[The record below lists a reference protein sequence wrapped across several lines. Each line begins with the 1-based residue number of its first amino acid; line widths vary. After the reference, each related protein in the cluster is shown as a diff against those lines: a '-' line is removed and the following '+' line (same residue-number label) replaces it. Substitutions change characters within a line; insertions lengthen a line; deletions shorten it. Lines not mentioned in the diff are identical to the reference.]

1 MPRPNLSFEF
11 DFFNHTL
18 SSKLYLP
25 DLMNE
30 LKRLFPIKMTKKSK
44 FMVIL
49 KDKIELH
56 LKVYDIIFLSE
67 WYEKHMF
74 EFIETK
80 LFKTSDI
87 ITWKAISKDTIMY
100 MYMNIHILCKIHG

>member
-30 LKRLFPIKMTKKSK
+30 LKHLFPIKMTKKSK
-44 FMVIL
+44 FMVI
-49 KDKIELH
+49 KRQNR
-56 LKVYDIIFLSE
+56 
-67 WYEKHMF
+67 
-74 EFIETK
+74 T
-80 LFKTSDI
+80 TS
-87 ITWKAISKDTIMY
+87 
-100 MYMNIHILCKIHG
+100 

>member
-1 MPRPNLSFEF
+1 
-11 DFFNHTL
+11 
-18 SSKLYLP
+18 
-25 DLMNE
+25 MNE
-30 LKRLFPIKMTKKSK
+30 LKRMFPIKMTKKSK

-67 WYEKHMF
+67 WYEKHVF
-74 EFIETK
+74 KFLETK

-87 ITWKAISKDTIMY
+87 ITWKAKSKDTIMY

>member
-1 MPRPNLSFEF
+1 
-11 DFFNHTL
+11 
-18 SSKLYLP
+18 
-25 DLMNE
+25 MNE
-30 LKRLFPIKMTKKSK
+30 LKRLFPIKMTQKSK

-67 WYEKHMF
+67 WYEKHVF
-74 EFIETK
+74 KFPETK

-87 ITWKAISKDTIMY
+87 ITWKAKSKDTI

>member
-1 MPRPNLSFEF
+1 MPKPNLSFEF

-49 KDKIELH
+49 KEKSNYI
-56 LKVYDIIFLSE
+56 LKFMI
-67 WYEKHMF
+67 
-74 EFIETK
+74 
-80 LFKTSDI
+80 
-87 ITWKAISKDTIMY
+87 
-100 MYMNIHILCKIHG
+100 